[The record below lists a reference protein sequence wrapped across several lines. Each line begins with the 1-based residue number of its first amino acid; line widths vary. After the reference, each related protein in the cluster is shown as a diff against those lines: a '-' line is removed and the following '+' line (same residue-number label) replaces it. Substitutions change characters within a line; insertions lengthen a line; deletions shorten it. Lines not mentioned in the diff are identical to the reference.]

1 MTTSSQCYNS
11 NIRHILVSLIAILEK
26 KQSPTAR
33 GLLVCRVYVRWN
45 ECDTLLDLLSPVT
58 VVVYHHRLVPCQ
70 QQPKQASQQHL
81 STA

>member
-1 MTTSSQCYNS
+1 MTTSSQCYNP
-11 NIRHILVSLIAILEK
+11 NIRYNLVSLIAIFE
-26 KQSPTAR
+26 SPTAR